1 MGSERIPKTI
11 LVSSLFC
18 AYNALSLTN
27 ILLNFNSRKNTWLNC
42 FEESVLLLFSLFTQN
57 YLMKYGY
64 LSHPDHIIGK
74 RISMEEF
81 IAAVKKMQRFVGL
94 KETGDIS
101 DPKTLALAKHER
113 CGVPDFGSSE
123 NMWRKRR
130 YALERNLLE
139 KTSK

>member
-27 ILLNFNSRKNTWLNC
+27 ILLNFNSRKNAWLNC

-101 DPKTLALAKHER
+101 DPKTLALAKH
-113 CGVPDFGSSE
+113 
-123 NMWRKRR
+123 
-130 YALERNLLE
+130 
-139 KTSK
+139 